1 MTSEMACKTVQT
13 APRLKQERTEIEPH
27 RVLDR
32 ADFQLANG
40 AIPAYEGERPP
51 EDIVRGTCPECGGEY
66 VANLYYH
73 TERGYLLR
81 YECWEGLMEDGQCR
95 FFTTPK

>member
-1 MTSEMACKTVQT
+1 MREMACKTVPT
-13 APRLKQERTEIEPH
+13 APRFIPENEPH

-32 ADFQLANG
+32 PGFQLSMG

-51 EDIVRGTCPECGGEY
+51 EDIVRGICPECGGEY
-66 VANLYYH
+66 VANMYWH
-73 TERGYLLR
+73 PDRGYLIR

-95 FFTTPK
+95 FFTNPK